1 MKVKVRLSATRK
13 FVVSLGEDT
22 LGALKEHIRQFVRDT
37 YHEDVREPLA
47 LSLNGK
53 DALAGE
59 DDTLLASLGVVQGDL
74 LSVMQSDSGPQEAPP
89 SARPQH
95 AAAAAAPKEV
105 PKESP
110 KSEGEQKPPIP
121 ATASQPPAQAEG
133 GRAAGSSGGE
143 GSAWRRELLVEAVDG
158 CAPPA
163 LEQLLGQCGPA
174 RLSSALNLV
183 LHLTMLE
190 CGFQLDGVPHPP
202 PGWAETVV
210 VFPYLS
216 AAHPD
221 FRCKLVLMDVGHEKQ
236 VMASFPEQAGEVK
249 HSLVME
255 DHLKGST
262 SGQVAAKDLVGVAQ
276 LSRRLRD
283 AVLLPLQVA
292 AHQALGVPA
301 PWHLAGL
308 PQELVLA
315 VAMRLDYRSVI
326 ALANTC
332 RRLKTVLADNRLWHD
347 LFKRDFGHEAGS
359 AGEAEWRDR
368 YREAVQRQKE
378 REKLLKEGTFVIP
391 GMYPTG
397 PYLPPHRPGHPNP
410 FVPHPWG
417 PGPFPPQPNPN
428 PFMDP
433 DSPYFPG
440 EIPPVPGVYPDVP
453 DPLGPLGPIRPGHP
467 HQPPFMP
474 PGRPRNPRGPRFD
487 FFL

>member
-1 MKVKVRLSATRK
+1 MA
-13 FVVSLGEDT
+13 
-22 LGALKEHIRQFVRDT
+22 GA
-37 YHEDVREPLA
+37 
-47 LSLNGK
+47 
-53 DALAGE
+53 
-59 DDTLLASLGVVQGDL
+59 
-74 LSVMQSDSGPQEAPP
+74 
-89 SARPQH
+89 
-95 AAAAAAPKEV
+95 
-105 PKESP
+105 
-110 KSEGEQKPPIP
+110 
-121 ATASQPPAQAEG
+121 
-133 GRAAGSSGGE
+133 SSRE

-158 CAPPA
+158 RAPPA

-174 RLSSALNLV
+174 RLSGALNLV

-190 CGFQLDGVPHPP
+190 CGFQLDGAQHPP
-202 PGWAETVV
+202 QGWAETVA
-210 VFPYLS
+210 VFPYRS

-221 FRCKLVLMDVGHEKQ
+221 FRCKLVLMDVGREKQ

-255 DHLKGST
+255 DHSKGPAG
-262 SGQVAAKDLVGVAQ
+262 GQVAAKDLVGVAQ

-308 PQELVLA
+308 PQELVLM
-315 VAMRLDYRSVI
+315 VAMRLDYLSVV
-326 ALANTC
+326 ALASTC
-332 RRLKTVLADNRLWHD
+332 RRLKAVLSDNRLWHD
-347 LFKRDFGHEAGS
+347 LYKRDFPSMEAEG
-359 AGEAEWRDR
+359 AGEGEWRGR
-368 YREAVQRQKE
+368 YREAVRRQKE
-378 REKLLKEGTFVIP
+378 REKLLREGHFVIP
-391 GMYPTG
+391 GTNPLG
-397 PYLPPHRPGHPNP
+397 PFLPPHRPGQPNP

-417 PGPFPPQPNPN
+417 PNPN

-440 EIPPVPGVYPDVP
+440 EIPPVPGVYPDLP